1 MRFAARPG
9 PLRRLLP
16 ESIVRRHSLT
26 ARVELTFDDGPDP
39 THTPAILD
47 RLREFGVTATFF
59 VLGTRVAKYPEIVER
74 IVAEGHAVGNH
85 TTTHPAWGLATG
97 VAAVTRELR
106 GCQDAVRGVTGV
118 SPQLVRPPLG
128 RVPPGFLLAARRLS
142 LEVLN
147 WSLDSGDWRCRG
159 ADDAEVC
166 AGETVRRLRPG
177 DVVLLHDGPAAL
189 AVLGQLLPVL
199 AVPSP
204 SGAVEA
210 SRGGAA
216 SAIL

>member
-16 ESIVRRHSLT
+16 EWLVRRH
-26 ARVELTFDDGPDP
+26 AAGGRVELTFDDGPDP
-39 THTPAILD
+39 AHTPAILD
-47 RLREFGVTATFF
+47 RLHASGVTATFF
-59 VLGTRVAKYPEIVER
+59 VLGPRVVRYPDIVAR

-85 TTTHPAWGLATG
+85 TTTHPAWGLRTS
-97 VAAVTRELR
+97 VASVTRELC

-118 SPQLVRPPLG
+118 SPRLVRPPLG

-142 LEVLN
+142 LEVVN
-147 WSLDSGDWRCRG
+147 WSLDSGDWRCRS
-159 ADDAEVC
+159 DHDAEVC
-166 AGETVRRLRPG
+166 AGETLRRLRPG

-189 AVLGQLLPVL
+189 AVLDQLLPVL

-216 SAIL
+216 SGIL

>member
-16 ESIVRRHSLT
+16 ESLVRRH
-26 ARVELTFDDGPDP
+26 AVGNRVELTFDDGPDP

-47 RLREFGVTATFF
+47 RLGEFGVTATFF
-59 VLGTRVAKYPEIVER
+59 VLGTRVLKHPEIVER

-85 TTTHPAWGLATG
+85 TTTHPAWGPAAG
-97 VAAVTRELR
+97 VAPILRELR
-106 GCQDAVRGVTGV
+106 GCQEAVRGVTGV
-118 SPQLVRPPLG
+118 SPRLVRPPLG

-142 LEVLN
+142 LDVLN
-147 WSLDSGDWRCRG
+147 WSLDSGDWRCRSD
-159 ADDAEVC
+159 DDADVC
-166 AGETVRRLRPG
+166 AGETLRLLRPG

-189 AVLGQLLPVL
+189 AVLSQLLPVL

-216 SAIL
+216 SGIL